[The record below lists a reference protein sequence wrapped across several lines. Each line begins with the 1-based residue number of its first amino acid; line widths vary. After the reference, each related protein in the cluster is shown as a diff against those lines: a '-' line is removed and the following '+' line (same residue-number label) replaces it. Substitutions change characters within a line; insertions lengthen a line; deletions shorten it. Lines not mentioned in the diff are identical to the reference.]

1 MKGILE
7 FYIDLSLKLRKNRED
22 EILRNKQLIDQNN
35 DFLNA
40 MTAVKQMKSTE
51 NLDYYLFGIKRLT
64 EQKYF
69 GIMHTAKQNLKIANH
84 ELAYRQV
91 KFIDDFYE
99 FLLSQQKKIEHG
111 AKKIENMEAEI
122 VNLRRTLKE
131 NKVKSFEDQK
141 NMLKFSDHLKAKIES
156 MNVNQTDHLEEV
168 FNNRYKEAVK
178 QKEEAEKEKNKMVQ
192 KLVKIKVKVKAF
204 KDELDALKVYHFEK
218 SNELKEEFKFVTKH
232 ITNTKRDS
240 KKIYHS
246 RPKAPIIDLNKIFDD
261 YIKMLQFDVEPS
273 AIGLKGV
280 VQSQR
285 WTQAIINLIYLEKTK

>member
-1 MKGILE
+1 
-7 FYIDLSLKLRKNRED
+7 
-22 EILRNKQLIDQNN
+22 
-35 DFLNA
+35 

-69 GIMHTAKQNLKIANH
+69 GIMHAAKQTLKIANH

-111 AKKIENMEAEI
+111 AKKVESMEIEI

-141 NMLKFSDHLKAKIES
+141 NMLKFSDHIKSKIES

-178 QKEEAEKEKNKMVQ
+178 QKEEAEREKNKLVM
-192 KLVKIKVKVKAF
+192 KFVKIKTKMKAF
-204 KDELDALKVYHFEK
+204 KEELEALKIFHFK
-218 SNELKEEFKFVTKH
+218 
-232 ITNTKRDS
+232 
-240 KKIYHS
+240 
-246 RPKAPIIDLNKIFDD
+246 
-261 YIKMLQFDVEPS
+261 
-273 AIGLKGV
+273 
-280 VQSQR
+280 
-285 WTQAIINLIYLEKTK
+285 